1 MASFPANSYGD
12 PVAHIHIHPGTKY
25 NPSKETLT
33 SPAIL
38 SHLLSDEE
46 IELLRSIDSDYRVA
60 IHTDVSD
67 VEIYNDSDE
76 LVAVAPDL
84 RKAFILIK
92 AIYAASRHAWTSK
105 QLDRERRTAFR
116 HGVTIMPGQAL
127 DEYELDFLPARSI
140 VEVDGWVLQRT
151 IRGWVTQRGNK
162 AIAPTYGVFMGII
175 DRYFEAP
182 FEENDDDDDDDDDGY
197 EPGCP
202 HGLEDCCE

>member
-1 MASFPANSYGD
+1 MARFPENPYGD
-12 PVAHIHIHPGTKY
+12 SVAHIHIQPDTKY
-25 NPSKETLT
+25 NPSSGTLT
-33 SPAIL
+33 SPAMR
-38 SHLLSDEE
+38 SHLMSDEE

-76 LVAVAPDL
+76 LVAIAPDL

-92 AIYAASRHAWTSK
+92 AIYAASRHTWTRK
-105 QLDRERRTAFR
+105 QLDRERRIAFR
-116 HGVTIMPGQAL
+116 HGVTITPGTSL
-127 DEYELDFLPARSI
+127 DEDELDFLPARSI

-162 AIAPTYGVFMGII
+162 ATAPTYGVFMGII

-182 FEENDDDDDDDDDGY
+182 FEENDDDDGY

-202 HGLEDCCE
+202 YGLEDCCE